1 MSTSATPASTSAPS
15 PVQGPVGLRKAAAQA
30 GTDLFASL
38 LALVG
43 DTRQGEALAA
53 DPLAADSALPE
64 SAAAGA
70 DLGADES
77 WNSALNNPLSNLL
90 NWAYPSG
97 LGDLSAGAE
106 VPGRGRAELPTLGNG
121 RAMLS
126 PTALGVGPDQ
136 RPAPGIDLSGL
147 GLTPVVPGEKPDAHA
162 TALLVRGLPASIP
175 ASTSIATL
183 PAAATPE
190 SVPLQATAAPLAN
203 QAVNLAQTGPRAN
216 VLAGQTAAEAPGSTA
231 VDKGRKSGLS
241 VTATLQARD
250 AAGHDMTRLQ
260 PHALPPTPRSTVA
273 LDSRLGSTTWRTT
286 DPQTPSL
293 APAGAFTSDLRRASG
308 DRPAPRDLLAPLAPE
323 VALAAGKSS
332 EAAPRTEGEAR
343 ADHLPGSPEAELETP
358 GHLGAHQ
365 LRHATLRVG
374 EGSAEAIDVQLS
386 ISGQEVR
393 VDFRTDSAEA
403 RQGLQQSAAPAL
415 GELLERS
422 GMQLGGVSVGGQG
435 LASGGGQGSDA
446 DAQRRQPECGA
457 QVAESTEPA
466 ATAPTRPRTDGSRPL
481 DVFA

>member
-15 PVQGPVGLRKAAAQA
+15 PVQSPAGLRKAAAQA

-64 SAAAGA
+64 SAGAGA
-70 DLGADES
+70 DLSADAS
-77 WNSALNNPLSNLL
+77 WNTPLNNPLSNLL

-97 LGDLSAGAE
+97 LGDLSAMAE
-106 VPGRGRAELPTLGNG
+106 APGRGGAELLAHGAGRGAPTPLGLG
-121 RAMLS
+121 AS
-126 PTALGVGPDQ
+126 PEQ
-136 RPAPGIDLSGL
+136 RPTPGIDLSGL
-147 GLTPVVPGEKPDAHA
+147 GLTPVVPGEKPDAHT
-162 TALLVRGLPASIP
+162 TALLARGLPASIP
-175 ASTSIATL
+175 ASTPTTTL
-183 PAAATPE
+183 PAATAAE
-190 SVPLQATAAPLAN
+190 AVPLQATPAPLVN
-203 QAVNLAQTGPRAN
+203 QAVNLAQTGTRAT
-216 VLAGQTAAEAPGSTA
+216 VLAGQPAAETPSSSA

-250 AAGHDMTRLQ
+250 AAGHDMARLQ

-286 DPQTPSL
+286 DLETPSL
-293 APAGAFTSDLRRASG
+293 APAGALTSELRRASG

-323 VALAAGKSS
+323 VSLAAGKSS

-446 DAQRRQPECGA
+446 DAQRRSPERGA
-457 QVAESTEPA
+457 RVTESTEPA
-466 ATAPTRPRTDGSRPL
+466 AAPARPRTDGSRPL